1 MDNPAEEAGRI
12 SEPVPEAGFSPPGP
26 GPGDL
31 SRRIASRRTELR
43 LSIQQV
49 AVRAQ
54 MSPQFVDYLERYP
67 ARISTAGLRRL
78 AAALETSS
86 PVLLGA
92 GSSAFPGRGRPVGSR
107 ALARLTKVECHRLIA
122 PGGIGRVAFPT
133 GRGPV
138 VLPVNFA
145 MVANIILF
153 RTRPAGVIASYADD
167 HPVTFEVD
175 HFDEA
180 LEQGWSVLVQGTAR
194 RVAAPAELPAS
205 RKDIAVYPWVDGD
218 RDAYIRIIPARI
230 SGRRVGQF

>member
-1 MDNPAEEAGRI
+1 MDN
-12 SEPVPEAGFSPPGP
+12 
-26 GPGDL
+26 PGDL
-31 SRRIASRRTELR
+31 SRRIASRRTKLR

-54 MSPQFVDYLERYP
+54 MSPQFVDYLERHP
-67 ARISTAGLRRL
+67 ARISIAELRRL

-92 GSSAFPGRGRPVGSR
+92 ENSAFQGRGRPAGRRV
-107 ALARLTKVECHRLIA
+107 LARLTKIECYRLIA
-122 PGGIGRVAFPT
+122 PGGIGRVAFPA
-133 GRGPV
+133 GRGFV

-153 RTRPAGVIASYADD
+153 RTRPTGVIAAYADD

-175 HFDEA
+175 HIDEA

-194 RVAAPAELPAS
+194 RVIAPAELPAS
-205 RKDIAVYPWVDGD
+205 REDIALFPWADGD
-218 RDAYIRIIPARI
+218 RDAYIRILPARI
-230 SGRRVGQF
+230 SGRRVGQL